1 MKVVSV
7 DSLILFQ
14 RLCLSKPSDADL
26 KVFFKYDPFSM
37 SLFNKEGMRKG
48 TKSTLYKA
56 FSPLELNKRNE
67 RYSTVIDRGFWLHKV
82 VWAQSASFQTIAETY
97 SSFVKRHYG
106 PETVVVFYWY
116 PANPGKNSVSGPEEL
131 SPWLHYKSC
140 LT

>member
-7 DSLILFQ
+7 DPFTLFQ

-26 KVFFKYDPFSM
+26 KVFLKYELAPFPM

-67 RYSTVIDRGFWLHKV
+67 RYSTVIDGGFRLHKV
-82 VWAQSASFQTIAETY
+82 VWPQSASFQTIAET
-97 SSFVKRHYG
+97 
-106 PETVVVFYWY
+106 
-116 PANPGKNSVSGPEEL
+116 
-131 SPWLHYKSC
+131 
-140 LT
+140 